1 MKPHLWLRAETKA
14 REARC
19 ALTPD
24 MAGKVLER
32 GFNVTVEQSHQSVFS
47 THAFRDLGCEVTPP
61 GTWMDAPVDAFILG
75 LKELPENDHALR
87 HRHIYFAHAYKGQ
100 QGSEKLLMRFRRGG
114 GTLYD
119 LEYLV
124 DETGRRVAAFGY
136 WAGFSGAAAATLAWA
151 HRLRATPGKFSIQ
164 PSYSGKIALLKDVE
178 DVLNACETLPRAII
192 LGAAGRCGHG
202 ASDFFAARGIPI
214 TAWDIE
220 ETRSGGPFDQILDHD
235 IFVNCVYVSKPTPPF
250 ISPEMLTER
259 CTLSIICDVSCDPS
273 SKVNPLPIYTQTT
286 TFDQPL
292 LRVAKGSHPIDLIA
306 IDHLPSMLP
315 TESSE
320 DFSRQL
326 CPHLLELDDPDA
338 GVWQGAK
345 LKYEQ
350 IVATI
355 T

>member
-24 MAGKVLER
+24 MAGRVLEH
-32 GFNVTVEQSHQSVFS
+32 GFNVTVEQSHQSVFG
-47 THAFRDLGCEVTPP
+47 TRAFRDRGCEIAPP
-61 GTWMDAPVDAFILG
+61 GTWVDAPVDAFILG
-75 LKELPENDHALR
+75 LKELPENDHALH

-100 QGSEKLLMRFRRGG
+100 QGGQKLLMRFRRGG

-124 DETGRRVAAFGY
+124 DKTGRRVAAFGY
-136 WAGFSGAAAATLAWA
+136 WAGFSGAAVATLAWA
-151 HRLRATPGKFSIQ
+151 HRLLGTPAAFSIQ
-164 PSYSGKIALLKDVE
+164 SSYGEKIALLNDVE
-178 DVLNACETLPRAII
+178 DVLRACETLPRAII
-192 LGAAGRCGHG
+192 LGAAGRCGRG
-202 ASDFFAARGIPI
+202 ASDFFAARGIPV

-235 IFVNCVYVSKPTPPF
+235 IFVNCVFVSKPTPPF
-250 ISPEMLTER
+250 ITPEMLTEPH
-259 CTLSIICDVSCDPS
+259 TLSIICDVSCDPS
-273 SKVNPLPIYTQTT
+273 SKVNPLPLYTQTT

-292 LRVAKGSHPIDLIA
+292 LRVANGHHPTDLIA

-315 TESSE
+315 AESSY
-320 DFSRQL
+320 DFSSQL
-326 CPHLLELDDPDA
+326 CPHLLELDDPDT

-345 LKYEQ
+345 RKFEHMLAS
-350 IVATI
+350 IA
-355 T
+355 